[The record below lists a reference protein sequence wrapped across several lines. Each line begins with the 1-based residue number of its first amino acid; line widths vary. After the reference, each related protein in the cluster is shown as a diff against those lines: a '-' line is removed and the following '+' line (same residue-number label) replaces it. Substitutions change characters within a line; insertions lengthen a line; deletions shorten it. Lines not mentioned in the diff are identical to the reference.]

1 MAVNNPFPPKLKKQ
15 SAQIISTLKKV
26 EKGRY
31 PLTEQIFQN
40 AKRAAYNCANLPS
53 DVKNNAVKNIAAVIK
68 QNAKEIIEANK
79 IDLENAKKT
88 GISAAM
94 LDRLRFDEKKI
105 DAVVN
110 SLFKVAALPDPVG
123 TGTVQTRPNGLEIQK
138 VRTPLGVVGIIF
150 EARPNVTVD
159 AASLCLKTGNACIL
173 RGGKEAVNTNVAL
186 GKAISQACV
195 QSGVDEFAV
204 QVVSDTSRDSANA
217 LMTANGY
224 VDVLIPRG
232 GKGLI
237 NSVVKNATVPVIET
251 GAGNC
256 HVYVDRYADLD
267 MALKITDNAKNQRP
281 SVCNAAESLL
291 VHSKVA
297 HEFLPK
303 LKKLF
308 DERKTELRGCDRTLE
323 ILPGIA
329 HASDE
334 DFYTEYND
342 YIMSVKIVDSV
353 QEAVAHINEHSTH
366 HSETIITENMQNAQ
380 FFTQNTDSAAVYV
393 NASTRFTDGEEFGLG
408 AEIGIA
414 TQKLH
419 ARGPMGLEALTTVKY
434 IVHGNGQIRN

>member
-1 MAVNNPFPPKLKKQ
+1 M
-15 SAQIISTLKKV
+15 TLKEV
-26 EKGRY
+26 LER
-31 PLTEQIFQN
+31 
-40 AKRAAYNCANLPS
+40 AKSAAYNCANLPS

-68 QNAKEIIEANK
+68 QNSDKIINANK
-79 IDLENAKKT
+79 TDLENAKKS
-88 GISAAM
+88 GLSDAM

-123 TGTVQTRPNGLEIQK
+123 MGTVCNRPNGLEIKK
-138 VRTPLGVVGIIF
+138 VRVPLGVVGIIF

-173 RGGKEAVNTNVAL
+173 RGGKEAVNTNVEI
-186 GKAISQACV
+186 GKAVSQACR

-204 QVVSDTSRDSANA
+204 QVLSDTSRESANA
-217 LMTANGY
+217 LMTANGF

-237 NSVVKNATVPVIET
+237 SSVVKNATVPVIET

-256 HVYVDRYADLD
+256 HVYVDEYADID

-291 VHSKVA
+291 VHEKVA
-297 HEFLPK
+297 AEFLPR

-323 ILPGIA
+323 ILPDIA
-329 HASDE
+329 RATDE

-342 YIMSVKIVDSV
+342 YIMSVKIVDGV
-353 QEAVAHINEHSTH
+353 NEAVAHINEHSTH
-366 HSETIITENMQNAQ
+366 HSETIVTENMQNAR
-380 FFTQNTDSAAVYV
+380 FFTQNVDSAAVYV

-434 IVHGNGQIRN
+434 IIEGSGQIRN

>member
-1 MAVNNPFPPKLKKQ
+1 M
-15 SAQIISTLKKV
+15 TLKEV
-26 EKGRY
+26 LVR
-31 PLTEQIFQN
+31 
-40 AKRAAYNCANLPS
+40 AKAAAYNCANLPS

-68 QNAKEIIEANK
+68 QNSEEIINANK
-79 IDLENAKKT
+79 TDLENAKKS
-88 GISAAM
+88 GLSAAM

-123 TGTVQTRPNGLEIQK
+123 TGTVLNRPNGLEIKK
-138 VRTPLGVVGIIF
+138 VRVPLGVVGIIF

-159 AASLCLKTGNACIL
+159 AASLCLKTGNACVL
-173 RGGKEAVNTNVAL
+173 RGGKEAVNTNVAI
-186 GKAISQACV
+186 GKAISQACR

-204 QVVSDTSRDSANA
+204 QVLSDTSRESANA
-217 LMTANGY
+217 LMTANGF

-237 NSVVKNATVPVIET
+237 SSVVKNATVPVIET

-256 HVYVDRYADLD
+256 HVYVDEYANLD

-291 VHSKVA
+291 VHEKVA
-297 HEFLPK
+297 AEFLPK

-308 DERKTELRGCDRTLE
+308 DERKTEIRGCERTLE
-323 ILPGIA
+323 ILPTVA
-329 HASDE
+329 CASDE

-353 QEAVAHINEHSTH
+353 NEAVAHINEHSTH
-366 HSETIITENMQNAQ
+366 HSEAIITENMQNAR

-434 IVHGNGQIRN
+434 IIEGSGQIRS